1 MAGSTTCR
9 IGRVSDRLAISPDV
23 VFEVLEGEAILLHMQ
38 DGTYYRLNK
47 TGTRVWELLES
58 EPDRSRIVAAIAD
71 EFDAPA
77 DRIATDVD
85 ALLTDLTS
93 HGLIL
98 SDQP

>member
-1 MAGSTTCR
+1 MP
-9 IGRVSDRLAISPDV
+9 DRLAISPDV

-58 EPDRSRIVAAIAD
+58 EPDRTRIVAAIAD

-77 DRIATDVD
+77 EAIAADVD
-85 ALLTDLTS
+85 ALLGDLQAK
-93 HGLIL
+93 GLVA
-98 SDQP
+98 PV